1 MSLIGKLVTDSVKLV
16 HEVQAGVHEAEKEH
30 QVAKIE
36 KQLDKL
42 KQTIHY
48 LKDLQLEEQEHKCGE
63 DETETPISLRL
74 QRDKKS
80 LYQVNN
86 HLQAAI
92 SHLRGHDWGIFRD

>member
-1 MSLIGKLVTDSVKLV
+1 MSLIGKLVTDSVSLI

-30 QVAKIE
+30 HIAKIE
-36 KQLDKL
+36 KQLDKV

-48 LKDLQLEEQEHKCGE
+48 LKDLQLEEQEHKCD
-63 DETETPISLRL
+63 DETETPIGLRL

-80 LYQVNN
+80 LSQMNN

-92 SHLRGHDWGIFRD
+92 SHLRGHDWGIFRG

>member
-1 MSLIGKLVTDSVKLV
+1 MSLIGNLVTDSVKLV

-30 QVAKIE
+30 VIAKIE

-48 LKDLQLEEQEHKCGE
+48 LKDLQLEVSGYKLE
-63 DETETPISLRL
+63 DETETPIGIRL

-80 LYQVNN
+80 LSQMNN

-92 SHLRGHDWGIFRD
+92 SHLRGHDWGIFRG